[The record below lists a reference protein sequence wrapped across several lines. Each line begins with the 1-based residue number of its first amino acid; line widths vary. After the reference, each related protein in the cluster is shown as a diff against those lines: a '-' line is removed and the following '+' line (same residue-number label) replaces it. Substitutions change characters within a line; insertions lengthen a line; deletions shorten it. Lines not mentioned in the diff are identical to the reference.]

1 MPIPYTEL
9 TKLAFSALKER
20 KVRSILTTMMVV
32 IGVTLITALNGF
44 LAGTEARVTEQFST
58 LGANVIWVYSTSSA
72 MVLTPSVAN
81 NIKAISGVQEVV
93 PIVMQSATVTI
104 GGTEK
109 SVVILGID
117 QSKLNLIF
125 PTAEVEEGT
134 YVPYTSS
141 YGALLGS
148 SVAKVEGRKA
158 VSVGQTITI
167 KYLKLEGGRSIPQQ
181 KTLRVEG
188 ILAPAGA
195 GGFFSIDNMILV
207 STPAAQSMFS
217 KGNSYD
223 SILVVAKNEDVVSD
237 VAKKIKEA
245 YPQVEALTWK
255 GLLNAIKTIVGTLQA
270 MGNAIASVSLMVAAV
285 GILASLYTSVVERT
299 REIGLL
305 KALGFT
311 SRDVAM
317 QFLFEATLIGVIGGA
332 IGNVL
337 GVGLAYL
344 LAYIVAQYRETA
356 LGAWQ
361 EASTEMNTYGSPI
374 SPYTP
379 PIFTPWI
386 FVSAWMFAVIVSAL
400 AGVYPAMRAAKLDPV
415 EALRRE

>member
-1 MPIPYTEL
+1 MAIPYTEL

-20 KVRSILTTMMVV
+20 KVRSILTTMMVI

-44 LAGTEARVTEQFST
+44 LAGTEVRVTEQFST

-81 NIKAISGVQEVV
+81 NIKAINGVQDVAPV
-93 PIVMQSATVTI
+93 VMQSATVTI

-109 SVVILGID
+109 SVVVLGID

-125 PTAEVEEGT
+125 PTVEVEEGA

-148 SVAKVEGRKA
+148 SVAQVEGRKA
-158 VSVGQTITI
+158 VSVGQTVTI
-167 KYLKLEGGRSIPQQ
+167 KYFKLEGGRSIPQQ

-195 GGFFSIDNMILV
+195 GGFFSIDTMILV
-207 STPAAQSMFS
+207 STPAAQSMFG

-223 SILVVAKNEDVVSD
+223 SILVVAESEGVVSD

-317 QFLFEATLIGVIGGA
+317 QFLFEAILI
-332 IGNVL
+332 
-337 GVGLAYL
+337 
-344 LAYIVAQYRETA
+344 
-356 LGAWQ
+356 
-361 EASTEMNTYGSPI
+361 
-374 SPYTP
+374 
-379 PIFTPWI
+379 
-386 FVSAWMFAVIVSAL
+386 
-400 AGVYPAMRAAKLDPV
+400 
-415 EALRRE
+415 